1 MLNVNG
7 DRCPLKAAALQ
18 ADQNTWNLQNETLN
32 KKEERDSKSRKDKK
46 LFQLVQD
53 KAEDVR
59 EKQP

>member
-1 MLNVNG
+1 M
-7 DRCPLKAAALQ
+7 AAAPQ

-32 KKEERDSKSRKDKK
+32 KKEERQQEQKGQKI
-46 LFQLVQD
+46 FQLVQD